1 MIAVTAC
8 VAKAVTREYS
18 IQILLQKQSSDSL
31 VHQYKAS
38 TSTNNVLGS
47 SGAYSHKIDQ
57 KLSLHKHILQMPTS
71 VSKLHKN
78 LLAIYPQSPTLHP
91 VF

>member
-18 IQILLQKQSSDSL
+18 IQKQSLDSL
-31 VHQYKAS
+31 VHLYKAS

-57 KLSLHKHILQMPTS
+57 NLSLHKHILEMPTS
-71 VSKLHKN
+71 VYKLHKN
-78 LLAIYPQSPTLHP
+78 LLAIYPQFPTLHP

>member
-1 MIAVTAC
+1 MITVTAC

-18 IQILLQKQSSDSL
+18 IQILLQNQSSDSS
-31 VHQYKAS
+31 VAS

-71 VSKLHKN
+71 VYKLHKN
-78 LLAIYPQSPTLHP
+78 LLAIYPQFPTLHP